1 MTDENVWPAGELTSL
16 QKKETFSETKDTET
30 VPLLPSKP
38 EHQSKKKK
46 RDNVSEAD
54 KGAISYTKAITA
66 FRIELNAEAEF
77 CHNLVPEVSTANVR
91 QKRYSV
97 LKH

>member
-16 QKKETFSETKDTET
+16 QKKKFSETEDTET
-30 VPLLPSKP
+30 APLLPSKQ
-38 EHQSKKKK
+38 EHQSEKKK
-46 RDNVSEAD
+46 RENVNESD
-54 KGAISYTKAITA
+54 KGPPIYMKAI
-66 FRIELNAEAEF
+66 IELNAEAEF
-77 CHNLVPEVSTANVR
+77 CHSLVPEVSTGNFR

>member
-1 MTDENVWPAGELTSL
+1 MTDENVWPAGEQTSL
-16 QKKETFSETKDTET
+16 QKKFSETEGTET
-30 VPLLPSKP
+30 VPLLTSKQ
-38 EHQSKKKK
+38 EHQSKKKSE
-46 RDNVSEAD
+46 NVNEAD
-54 KGAISYTKAITA
+54 KGPSSYTKAITA

-77 CHNLVPEVSTANVR
+77 CHSLVPEVSTANFL

>member
-16 QKKETFSETKDTET
+16 QKKKFPETEDIET
-30 VPLLPSKP
+30 VPLLPSKQ
-38 EHQSKKKK
+38 EHQSEKKK
-46 RDNVSEAD
+46 RVRFSEAD
-54 KGAISYTKAITA
+54 KGPPSYKKAITA

-77 CHNLVPEVSTANVR
+77 CHSLVPEVSTANFR